1 MAFHATDPKNL
12 GTDIF
17 SRLVP
22 MGAYEAA
29 SVFSEEKAKL
39 LRSVV
44 SSVSEKDEELE
55 HFLVSLNAG
64 EIDKLKQDAPKIPGL
79 EKSRKSVGQL
89 HYVYSPLDNV
99 LEQHEQMQGKSML
112 VKKLHSDLQS

>member
-1 MAFHATDPKNL
+1 MTGADLVKPVAFHATDPKNL

-17 SRLVP
+17 GRLVP

-44 SSVSEKDEELE
+44 SSVAEKDEELE
-55 HFLVSLNAG
+55 QYLVSLNAG
-64 EIDKLKQDAPKIPGL
+64 EIDKLHQDAPKIPG
-79 EKSRKSVGQL
+79 KSNHQITLAV
-89 HYVYSPLDNV
+89 
-99 LEQHEQMQGKSML
+99 
-112 VKKLHSDLQS
+112 

>member
-1 MAFHATDPKNL
+1 MKPVAFHATDPKNL

-17 SRLVP
+17 GRLVP

-44 SSVSEKDEELE
+44 SSVAEKDEELE
-55 HFLVSLNAG
+55 QYLVSLNAG
-64 EIDKLKQDAPKIPGL
+64 EIDKLHQDAPKIPG
-79 EKSRKSVGQL
+79 KSNSLICLTISLNKIVHLFQIMSL
-89 HYVYSPLDNV
+89 S
-99 LEQHEQMQGKSML
+99 ST
-112 VKKLHSDLQS
+112 S

>member
-1 MAFHATDPKNL
+1 MYTGADLVKPVAFHATDPKNL

-17 SRLVP
+17 GRLVP

-44 SSVSEKDEELE
+44 SSVTEKDEELE
-55 HFLVSLNAG
+55 QYLDSLNAG
-64 EIDKLKQDAPKIPGL
+64 EIDKLHQDTPSIPGRSSSSDGINRHGL
-79 EKSRKSVGQL
+79 L
-89 HYVYSPLDNV
+89 HTSYR
-99 LEQHEQMQGKSML
+99 
-112 VKKLHSDLQS
+112 